1 MMESFARKFLTKLRY
16 PKLLLLGVSIFAG
29 YLIYTDQNNFH
40 FHHIID
46 NYAFLAAF
54 IAGIFFAH
62 GFTMGPSVAILLLL
76 APQLPLLETGLYAS
90 AGALLG
96 NLIIFKTL
104 RISYDEEISD
114 LSQHSFFQKLTR
126 RLDRFT
132 PLFVR
137 RYILPA
143 FAGMLS
149 ATPLP
154 DEFTAALVHA
164 SRDMSFSIFTFVAFF
179 FNIFG
184 IFILLAIGKMLA

>member
-1 MMESFARKFLTKLRY
+1 MTRFTRKFLTKLRY
-16 PKLLLLGVSIFAG
+16 PKLLLLGISIFAG

-40 FHHIID
+40 FHRLIG
-46 NYAFLAAF
+46 NYEFFAAF

-62 GFTMGPSVAILLLL
+62 GFTMGPAIAILLLL

-90 AGALLG
+90 AGALIG
-96 NLIIFKTL
+96 NFVIFKTL

-114 LSQHSFFQKLTR
+114 LSQHSFFQKLTKF
-126 RLDRFT
+126 LDRIT

-164 SRDMSFSIFTFVAFF
+164 SRDMSFSVFTFVAFF

-184 IFILLAIGKMLA
+184 IFILLAIGKIIA